1 MGDLDLYLQG
11 HLSRFDSIFST
22 FEPVSTIT
30 HQDSTKPFQ
39 ICTKYASSSYLNVK
53 MRITYLG
60 SQSCLLYSHSLSC
73 TTDCLAEGQ
82 LHHAGTDADYL
93 FNRWS
98 QDTNS
103 EPIRRLK
110 LKSWMRN
117 CATKLKFA
125 TRASVP
131 DVNTPLPLKQ

>member
-30 HQDSTKPFQ
+30 HQDSTEPFQ

-53 MRITYLG
+53 MRITDLG

-82 LHHAGTDADYL
+82 LHQVPMLSTCSIGGPKIQIL
-93 FNRWS
+93 S
-98 QDTNS
+98 QYGD
-103 EPIRRLK
+103 
-110 LKSWMRN
+110 
-117 CATKLKFA
+117 
-125 TRASVP
+125 
-131 DVNTPLPLKQ
+131 